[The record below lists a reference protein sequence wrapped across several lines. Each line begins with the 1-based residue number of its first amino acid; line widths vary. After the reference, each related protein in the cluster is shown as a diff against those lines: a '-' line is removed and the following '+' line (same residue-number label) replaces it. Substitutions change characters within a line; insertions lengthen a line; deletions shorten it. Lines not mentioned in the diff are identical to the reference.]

1 MRHAPLF
8 VALLAALAAAPAIGQ
23 SPENA
28 TLTIYSGGYE
38 GLSQYGDSSQ
48 GYALVREE
56 HAFRLASGSDT
67 ISLSSL
73 PAQIDVA
80 GVDLQPLGD
89 AQVLAQRFDF
99 ALASQDELLR
109 RSIGQ
114 TVTVEQ
120 AVGNSRERHT
130 GTLIA
135 AGNGLTLALPD
146 GRVRVLSNYSGFEL
160 AELPEGL
167 NARPGLQWD
176 VRSGG
181 GMQRFQLDYPTAG
194 LAWRA
199 EYRADLAA
207 TGQCTMRLAGQA
219 QVANRSGKAFADT
232 QLTLVA
238 GEPRRVKDAAP
249 QADMMMRSEMAMA
262 SPPAPG
268 SPAPVRSGEY
278 HAYTLPGRANLPDGS
293 IQQVPLIATA
303 DAVDCERRYEVRGP
317 QRWHGRGSPI
327 VQPEFGHNGE
337 LPVTV
342 NLAFDN
348 RQAQGLGQPLPA
360 GRVRVFDDGDLLG
373 EAALNHT
380 AVNAEVDLVLGNV
393 FDLGAERRSTDFQL
407 DRSGRRMTESF
418 EITLRNARDEPARV
432 QVHETL
438 PRWSEWEI
446 VEASQAHEKTDS
458 QTVRFDVDV
467 PANGEATL
475 TYTVRYRWAPD
486 VHIP

>member
-1 MRHAPLF
+1 MKHAPLF
-8 VALLAALAAAPAIGQ
+8 VALIAALAATHASAQ
-23 SPENA
+23 TPENA

-38 GLSQYGDSSQ
+38 ALSQYGDGSQ
-48 GYALVREE
+48 GYALVREV
-56 HAFRLASGSDT
+56 HAFRLASGADT
-67 ISLSSL
+67 ISLSGL

-80 GVDLQPLGD
+80 GVDLQPLGN
-89 AQVLAQRFDF
+89 AQVLGQRYDF
-99 ALASQDELLR
+99 ALAGQDELLR

-114 TVTVEQ
+114 TVSVEQ

-130 GTLIA
+130 GTLLA

-160 AELPEGL
+160 AALPEGL

-199 EYRADLAA
+199 EYRADLSSAR
-207 TGQCTMRLAGQA
+207 QCAMRLTGQA
-219 QVANRSGKAFADT
+219 QVANRSGKAFTDT

-238 GEPRRVKDAAP
+238 GEPRRVRDAAP
-249 QADMMMRSEMAMA
+249 QADMMRSAMAMEA
-262 SPPAPG
+262 APAA
-268 SPAPVRSGEY
+268 PAPVRSGEY
-278 HAYTLPGRANLPDGS
+278 HAYTLPGRATLPDGS
-293 IQQVPLIATA
+293 IQQVPLIGTA
-303 DAVDCERRYEVRGP
+303 EAVACQRRYEVRSP

-327 VQPEFGHNGE
+327 VQPQFGHDGE

-348 RQAQGLGQPLPA
+348 RQTQGLGQPLPA

-380 AVNAEVDLVLGNV
+380 AVNAEVDVSLGNV
-393 FDLGAERRSTDFQL
+393 FDLNAERRSTGFEL
-407 DRSGRRMTESF
+407 DRSGRRMTESI
-418 EITLRNARDEPARV
+418 EITLRNARDQPARI
-432 QVHETL
+432 QVHEAM
-438 PRWSEWEI
+438 PRWSDWEI
-446 VEASQAHEKTDS
+446 VETSKAYEKTDS
-458 QTVRFDVDV
+458 QTVRFDMDV
-467 PANGEATL
+467 PAGGEATL

-486 VHIP
+486 VRVP